1 MPLDIDTPLQHPAD
15 EPARRHS
22 ENLAYDARQR
32 EALRQAIRSLY
43 VEAERQLRRSYATAG
58 SEAAGDYSWE
68 LVRQDDGLWRP
79 WPWRWLHRSFAQP
92 ATRRRPSLSKP
103 TTEFRH
109 ARRAVI
115 ARRGIYRLHG
125 HGEGRDP
132 PPHGRLAWEYAR
144 SSRCHSP

>member
-43 VEAERQLRRSYATAG
+43 AEAERQLRRSYATAG

-68 LVRQDDGLWRP
+68 LVRQDDEVVAALAMA
-79 WPWRWLHRSFAQP
+79 LA
-92 ATRRRPSLSKP
+92 PSELCSACYAK
-103 TTEFRH
+103 TTKLVET
-109 ARRAVI
+109 
-115 ARRGIYRLHG
+115 
-125 HGEGRDP
+125 DD
-132 PPHGRLAWEYAR
+132 
-144 SSRCHSP
+144 